1 MPPMITIFMIH
12 PPGSIVAELST
23 VRTQPLAQWPE
34 FGLHRARWPQLAGGA
49 HSARAA
55 LPIAMLVP
63 DTPPYSVL
71 LDVAVVAAGCT
82 FCWAG
87 VP

>member
-1 MPPMITIFMIH
+1 M
-12 PPGSIVAELST
+12 
-23 VRTQPLAQWPE
+23 
-34 FGLHRARWPQLAGGA
+34 HRAIWPQLAGGA
-49 HSARAA
+49 HPARAA

-71 LDVAVVAAGCT
+71 LDVAVVGAGCA